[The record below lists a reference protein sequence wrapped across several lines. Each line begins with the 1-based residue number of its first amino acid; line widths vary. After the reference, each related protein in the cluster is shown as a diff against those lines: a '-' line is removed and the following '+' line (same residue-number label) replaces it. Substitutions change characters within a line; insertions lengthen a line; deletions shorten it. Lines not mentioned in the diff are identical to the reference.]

1 MTDNLVLLHTLPADH
16 PDRNKPLI
24 GCFYKWKFGVMWNEI
39 KAPYGIANSTYNQ
52 LSEGWTDNDFFT
64 WDAPDGR

>member
-16 PDRNKPLI
+16 PDRNKPLL

-52 LSEGWTDNDFFT
+52 LSEDWTDNYFFT
-64 WDAPDGR
+64 WDAPHGR